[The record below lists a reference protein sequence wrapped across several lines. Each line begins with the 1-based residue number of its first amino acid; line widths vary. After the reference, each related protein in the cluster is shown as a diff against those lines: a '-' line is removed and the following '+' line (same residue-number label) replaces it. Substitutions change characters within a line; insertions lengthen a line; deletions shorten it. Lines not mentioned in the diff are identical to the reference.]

1 MRRATELVCTTR
13 RFPRSE
19 ADESDIGG
27 AGGTSLPPSAAAGA
41 PPPQPLQQPLFS
53 PQVGWQQLL
62 QLLQHDFLQENRP
75 LNRPQHFLLWQPP
88 QPLLQQLLQAGCSQQ
103 VGAAAQHEVSAAQL
117 GAAAQHEVSA
127 AQLGAAAQQLCSQHD
142 EPQHDEPQPLWH
154 PPNKPCK
161 PPNRPQLFLQPPQPL
176 LQQLLQAGCSQQL
189 ASAAQHEVSAA
200 QDGAAAQQLV
210 SAAQH
215 DASAQ
220 QLGAAQQLA
229 SQQLL
234 QQPPQLPPPPP

>member
-13 RFPRSE
+13 RLPRTE

-27 AGGTSLPPSAAAGA
+27 AGGTSLPASADAGA
-41 PPPQPLQQPLFS
+41 LPPQLLQQPLFS
-53 PQVGWQQLL
+53 QQVGWQQLL

-75 LNRPQHFLLWQPP
+75 LNRPPQCFLWQQPP

-103 VGAAAQHEVSAAQL
+103 VGAAAQHEVSAAQQA
-117 GAAAQHEVSA
+117 GS
-127 AQLGAAAQQLCSQHD
+127 AAQQLCSQHD
-142 EPQHDEPQPLWH
+142 EPQQDEPQPLWQ
-154 PPNKPCK
+154 PPNKPCR
-161 PPNRPQLFLQPPQPL
+161 PPNRPQQCFLWQQPVS
-176 LQQLLQAGCSQQL
+176 QQLLQAGCSQQVG
-189 ASAAQHEVSAA
+189 AAAQHEVSAA
-200 QDGAAAQQLV
+200 QQLASAAQQDA

-215 DASAQ
+215 V
-220 QLGAAQQLA
+220 GAAQQLA